1 MAEQGSQVDVQ
12 TWLDERPFGPYQW
25 VIFFLC
31 FLIVLLD
38 GFDTAAIG
46 YVAPSL
52 IQEWGV
58 SKPALAPVLSAAL
71 FGLAAGAL
79 SSGPLAD
86 RFGRKRVLVLS
97 VLIFGLG
104 SLASAFATDL
114 QGLTWLR
121 FLTGLGLGAAMPN
134 AVTLISEYSPARQR
148 SLITNAMF
156 CGFPLG
162 ASCGGFLA
170 AWMMP
175 AWGWRSVMLLGGV
188 LPLVLVVALLWLLPE
203 SLRYMVA
210 QGWPAGRIRAVL
222 KRLGADGMADADL
235 GVAAA
240 SPLSG
245 MAGAPA
251 RTTEGAALSQPLV
264 AGRAVGA
271 AGIEVAASNPL
282 TGGGMPSPASTVSSS
297 ARETGAK
304 QGSLAGSI
312 GTLFSPTHRL
322 GSLMLWI
329 AYFMGLV
336 VFYSLINW
344 MPVLFKEI
352 GMQPRHATLITA
364 IFPLGGVAAV
374 LLGWLMDRYDANH
387 VIALG
392 YGLTAVSVWGI
403 GQAAGQ
409 LGWLMV
415 IVFAAGIVMNAAQAS
430 MPALAA
436 AFYPTRGRA
445 TGVSWMLGIG
455 RFGGIAG
462 SFLVAWLVA
471 QNLSFEQILS
481 VLALPAVIAMLALLV
496 KAWRGR
502 RGAVDASRQA
512 P

>member
-1 MAEQGSQVDVQ
+1 MAEQGRPVDVQ
-12 TWLDERPFGPYQW
+12 AWLDSRPFGAYQW
-25 VIFFLC
+25 VVFFLC

-97 VLIFGLG
+97 VLIFGAG
-104 SLASAFATDL
+104 SLASAYALDL
-114 QGLTWLR
+114 QALTWLR
-121 FLTGLGLGAAMPN
+121 FITGVGLGAAMPN

-170 AWMMP
+170 AWMIP
-175 AWGWRSVMLLGGV
+175 EWGWRSVMLLGGV
-188 LPLVLVVALLWLLPE
+188 LPLVLVVVLVLMLPE
-203 SLRYMVA
+203 SVRYMVTH
-210 QGWPAGRIRAVL
+210 GWPAARIRGVL
-222 KRLGADGMADADL
+222 SRLGSTDL
-235 GVAAA
+235 GETDRYVLGDAVSMQAGERAAVPTREGVSA
-240 SPLSG
+240 VDAAGLQADRNPSQHQRPEPNLNPSG
-245 MAGAPA
+245 MAASV
-251 RTTEGAALSQPLV
+251 AL
-264 AGRAVGA
+264 
-271 AGIEVAASNPL
+271 IF
-282 TGGGMPSPASTVSSS
+282 SPA
-297 ARETGAK
+297 
-304 QGSLAGSI
+304 
-312 GTLFSPTHRL
+312 HRL

-352 GMQPRHATLITA
+352 GMAPHHATLITA

-387 VIALG
+387 VIAIG

-403 GQAAGQ
+403 GQAAGH
-409 LGWLMV
+409 LGWLMG
-415 IVFAAGIVMNAAQAS
+415 IVFVAGIVMNAAQAS

-445 TGVSWMLGIG
+445 TGVAWMLGIG

-471 QNLSFEQILS
+471 QALDFEQILG
-481 VLALPAVIAMLALLV
+481 VLSLPAVLAMLALLV
-496 KAWRGR
+496 KAGVSRGQ
-502 RGAVDASRQA
+502 GSRVTH
-512 P
+512 

>member
-1 MAEQGSQVDVQ
+1 MAEQGRQVDVQ
-12 TWLDERPFGPYQW
+12 AWLDSRPLGAYQW
-25 VIFFLC
+25 VVFFLC

-97 VLIFGLG
+97 VLIFGAG
-104 SLASAFATDL
+104 SLASAYATDL
-114 QGLTWLR
+114 PMLTWLR
-121 FLTGLGLGAAMPN
+121 FITGVGLGAAMPN

-170 AWMMP
+170 AWMIP
-175 AWGWRSVMLLGGV
+175 EWGWRSVMLLGGV
-188 LPLVLVVALLWLLPE
+188 LPLALTLVLVVLLPE
-203 SLRYMVA
+203 SVRYMVT
-210 QGWPAGRIRAVL
+210 QGWPAERIRAVL
-222 KRLGADGMADADL
+222 ARLGGTGLTAADHYVL
-235 GVAAA
+235 GASAQASSAGAVSGEQPAAA
-240 SPLSG
+240 SGPE
-245 MAGAPA
+245 A
-251 RTTEGAALSQPLV
+251 
-264 AGRAVGA
+264 GA
-271 AGIEVAASNPL
+271 AGHAGGPNPNPKP
-282 TGGGMPSPASTVSSS
+282 TG
-297 ARETGAK
+297 
-304 QGSLAGSI
+304 LAGSVALI
-312 GTLFSPTHRL
+312 FSPAHRL

-352 GMQPRHATLITA
+352 GMAPRHATLITA

-374 LLGWLMDRYDANH
+374 LLGWLMDRYNANH
-387 VIALG
+387 VIAIG

-403 GQAAGQ
+403 GQAAGH
-409 LGWLMV
+409 LGWLMG
-415 IVFAAGIVMNAAQAS
+415 IVFVAGIVMNAAQAS

-445 TGVSWMLGIG
+445 TGVAWMLGIG

-471 QNLSFEQILS
+471 QALDFEQILA
-481 VLALPAVIAMLALLV
+481 VLAAPAVIAMLALLI
-496 KAWRGR
+496 KARATR
-502 RGAVDASRQA
+502 
-512 P
+512 

>member
-12 TWLDERPFGPYQW
+12 AWLDERPFGPYQW

-71 FGLAAGAL
+71 FGLAGGAL

-104 SLASAFATDL
+104 SLASAFAADL

-170 AWMMP
+170 AWMIP
-175 AWGWRSVMLLGGV
+175 EWGWRSVMLLGGV

-210 QGWPAGRIRAVL
+210 HGWPDERIRAVL
-222 KRLGADGMADADL
+222 KRLGAEGMADAEV
-235 GVAAA
+235 GVSAAPTSSA
-240 SPLSG
+240 AGLAG
-245 MAGAPA
+245 IEAGAPK
-251 RTTEGAALSQPLV
+251 PL
-264 AGRAVGA
+264 AGDGEPAQAPVS
-271 AGIEVAASNPL
+271 AAS
-282 TGGGMPSPASTVSSS
+282 STMA
-297 ARETGAK
+297 ARDTGAK
-304 QGSLAGSI
+304 LGGLGASI
-312 GTLFSPTHRL
+312 GILFSPTHRL

-352 GMQPRHATLITA
+352 GMAPRHATLITA

-415 IVFAAGIVMNAAQAS
+415 IVFVAGIVMNAAQAS

-445 TGVSWMLGIG
+445 TGVAWMLGIG

-462 SFLVAWLVA
+462 SFLVAWLVT
-471 QNLSFEQILS
+471 QNLNFEQILS
-481 VLALPAVIAMLALLV
+481 VLALPAVMAMLALLV

-502 RGAVDASRQA
+502 SGAVEA
-512 P
+512 PPGQDQ